1 MVSDRVLFFSSFAI
15 EYLRVYTRLH
25 LHLNNIQ
32 DMILAE
38 TMETVRCLDV
48 VYQAINNKK
57 KSSIRVNCL
66 HLYLNGFNLLD
77 SYWT

>member
-1 MVSDRVLFFSSFAI
+1 
-15 EYLRVYTRLH
+15 
-25 LHLNNIQ
+25 
-32 DMILAE
+32 MILAE